1 MGLIEELKKKRD
13 QAVALARKVPASPVS
28 TAIGVARKA
37 LPNTSF
43 NNPGSVVMG
52 VAKRYAPTA
61 VRDVADSNTQRDQQK
76 RAQATVTPYRIPT
89 SYEDEQK
96 MKGNN
101 RPFTNLGQQ
110 VVGNTARV
118 VNTAVQ
124 QNLRTVPQAMAGVTL
139 KVANRTGLLNNRDY
153 NNAVNNVLSDKKVYG
168 GYTDKGGVLNA
179 GTVVD
184 SPEQAKNL
192 TTRDVVQKSVG
203 YGMGTYGELS
213 PIGAKGGFA
222 GRTLLGATEGA
233 IGDAGSQLVNTG
245 RIDPRQTLGSA
256 LFGGTLS
263 NAGPVASKLL
273 GRNTPTPRTPD
284 PRLNDA
290 DVSGLLKIKNGRG
303 DFMDD
308 VEYTKALESVRK
320 AGIDITKPEAWSQID
335 GVLARYN
342 QVLEGRGDPSMFNMG
357 QSRFKPTPLNQ
368 GGYIKNPLANDAPQ
382 VSDLVKQRR
391 QLIED
396 MDASS
401 QALTNATAT
410 QRGAMGIV
418 PKQIMDS
425 PEIKALQQDFY
436 TKKSQLEQFNR
447 LNKTNK
453 DLQTAIKDELI
464 AKRTQRSQKL
474 TRQVGKTL
482 KETRTNTTGIK
493 NYNPDGLPTPA
504 NKVVQDLAGFY
515 ESLGSSQGVDIVD
528 GRRVSNNSPAY
539 RELYAELGR
548 KPTSKDWYDY
558 AYNQINNGTAP
569 REITDQFE
577 KTLNFELSTDKTI
590 QAPEALNPQGSIPIK
605 NKPSDMPTS
614 DWESLIRSR
623 VPDQTKVDVVNN
635 GGKLEIQKKTI
646 APITKQETVQQTIP
660 TEVAPEVKVKPD
672 KDFTVSTNQYL
683 GTLESAETTARSL
696 ADTLPAKL
704 KGQDAIDA
712 IVAKDNGIR
721 TGRPEIDS
729 VNDQVDRIYNNL
741 YAKYKDAG
749 FDMGYVDNYSPRIYK
764 HPKTGEA
771 ITKADYL
778 FLTRTPGQTISRTA
792 QNVNPDDLL
801 YKTPQELLA
810 HYTRTFERAKAGREY
825 FDALKKSGHI
835 VESGTRPDGM
845 MVIDAPGMPQP
856 SPRDFDGAQIQGN
869 YYAYPE
875 VAKKINKVFGV
886 DEGNKISNVTAKVA
900 GKLQDIG
907 LSGGVP
913 FTPLN
918 SFTFAQVTKE
928 LTAGKVSAPLKALF
942 GSLSDKQAQKFFKN
956 NAPIVEEMQKQG
968 IRISS
973 EYNTSTLNGFMDS
986 LKGKKGSE
994 KAGML
999 WDRTMSD
1006 PTFKRF
1012 MPRLQVETYKQVKG
1026 KLLNKYPDAEASK
1039 LAGDLVKNFYG
1050 LTDLTTQATR
1060 SQTGSDIVSTVFFA
1074 PKYRESMGRFWL
1086 NNVKALD
1093 PRKINDPAYAQNI
1106 RFNIGATLLFG
1117 AMQGANMYLNG
1128 TPTWENPEGKK
1139 DKLIIPDKYV
1149 PFNTN
1154 GKDLGVPFLSSIATV
1169 PRNIATGLAG
1179 AVTGNFGEVGKS
1191 AKSFLGYGVR
1201 PLADLANNE
1210 DYFGSQIYKED
1221 GSTGEKLGSGA
1232 SYLTKAFMPPYIR
1245 EGINAA
1251 SNKLP
1256 EGVKD
1261 FVGARDQSGFETL
1274 ARVGETP
1281 LRFYDPNYYRGEGDK
1296 FGTGGMTKAMADS
1309 EAGKKKTAK
1318 ELEMEEKKLKQSYE
1332 KSFSKED
1339 LKFLS
1344 KDSAERQKLIDNG
1357 IKTKEELDGLDRY
1370 ALNKRKELGMPAG
1383 QLGAKEVPEKIDGTD
1398 DKVKSFYTDRS
1409 YIHQD
1414 DYEAWQTSA
1423 PESDSAK
1430 DMIRRVNQMR
1440 PEGAPELPANNRTAE
1455 LYADYKKE
1463 QANSKWSKLQE
1474 TEKKKELLR
1483 TVYKTQLTDDQKFV
1497 DELGTEKLIYAIDNG
1512 QVDPNIMKSMVELDN
1527 ALIKLGGTAMLSK
1540 TVRSRYGLGSA
1551 PSSGGSG
1558 SGKAKK
1564 PVGLGSFTLLPQKSS
1579 IGSVA
1584 NLLKN
1589 ARVSY
1594 KS

>member
-1 MGLIEELKKKRD
+1 
-13 QAVALARKVPASPVS
+13 
-28 TAIGVARKA
+28 
-37 LPNTSF
+37 
-43 NNPGSVVMG
+43 
-52 VAKRYAPTA
+52 
-61 VRDVADSNTQRDQQK
+61 
-76 RAQATVTPYRIPT
+76 
-89 SYEDEQK
+89 
-96 MKGNN
+96 
-101 RPFTNLGQQ
+101 
-110 VVGNTARV
+110 
-118 VNTAVQ
+118 
-124 QNLRTVPQAMAGVTL
+124 
-139 KVANRTGLLNNRDY
+139 
-153 NNAVNNVLSDKKVYG
+153 
-168 GYTDKGGVLNA
+168 
-179 GTVVD
+179 
-184 SPEQAKNL
+184 
-192 TTRDVVQKSVG
+192 
-203 YGMGTYGELS
+203 
-213 PIGAKGGFA
+213 
-222 GRTLLGATEGA
+222 
-233 IGDAGSQLVNTG
+233 
-245 RIDPRQTLGSA
+245 
-256 LFGGTLS
+256 
-263 NAGPVASKLL
+263 
-273 GRNTPTPRTPD
+273 
-284 PRLNDA
+284 
-290 DVSGLLKIKNGRG
+290 
-303 DFMDD
+303 
-308 VEYTKALESVRK
+308 
-320 AGIDITKPEAWSQID
+320 
-335 GVLARYN
+335 
-342 QVLEGRGDPSMFNMG
+342 
-357 QSRFKPTPLNQ
+357 
-368 GGYIKNPLANDAPQ
+368 
-382 VSDLVKQRR
+382 
-391 QLIED
+391 
-396 MDASS
+396 
-401 QALTNATAT
+401 
-410 QRGAMGIV
+410 
-418 PKQIMDS
+418 
-425 PEIKALQQDFY
+425 
-436 TKKSQLEQFNR
+436 
-447 LNKTNK
+447 
-453 DLQTAIKDELI
+453 
-464 AKRTQRSQKL
+464 
-474 TRQVGKTL
+474 
-482 KETRTNTTGIK
+482 
-493 NYNPDGLPTPA
+493 
-504 NKVVQDLAGFY
+504 
-515 ESLGSSQGVDIVD
+515 
-528 GRRVSNNSPAY
+528 
-539 RELYAELGR
+539 
-548 KPTSKDWYDY
+548 
-558 AYNQINNGTAP
+558 
-569 REITDQFE
+569 
-577 KTLNFELSTDKTI
+577 LNFELSTDKTI
-590 QAPEALNPQGSIPIK
+590 QAPEALNPQGSTPIK

-635 GGKLEIQKKTI
+635 GGRLEIQKKTI

-660 TEVAPEVKVKPD
+660 TEVAPEVRVKPD

-749 FDMGYVDNYSPRIYK
+749 FDMGYVDDYSPRIYK
-764 HPKTGEA
+764 NPKTGEA

-856 SPRDFDGAQIQGN
+856 SPRNFDGTQIQGN

-886 DEGNKISNVTAKVA
+886 DEGNKFSSVTAKVA

-986 LKGKKGSE
+986 LRGKTGSE
-994 KAGML
+994 KAGAL

-1012 MPRLQVETYKQVKG
+1012 MPRLQVETYKQVKA
-1026 KLLNKYPDAEASK
+1026 KLLSKYPDAEASK

-1086 NNVKALD
+1086 NNAKALD

-1139 DKLIIPDKYV
+1139 DKRIIPDKYV

-1154 GKDLGVPFLSSIATV
+1154 GKDVGVPFLSSIATV

-1251 SNKLP
+1251 SHKLS

-1281 LRFYDPNYYRGEGDK
+1281 LRFYDPNYYRGEGNK
-1296 FGTGGMTKAMADS
+1296 FGTGGMAKAQAES

-1383 QLGAKEVPEKIDGTD
+1383 QLGAKEVPEKIDAVD
-1398 DKVKSFYTDRS
+1398 EKVKSFYTDRS
-1409 YIHQD
+1409 YVHQD
-1414 DYEAWQTSA
+1414 DYEKWQTSA
-1423 PESDSAK
+1423 PDSDSSK
-1430 DMIRRVNQMR
+1430 DMLRRASQMKV
-1440 PEGAPELPANNRTAE
+1440 EGLPDMPQTNKVAE
-1455 LYADYKKE
+1455 LYADFAKERANKKWTPAVE
-1463 QANSKWSKLQE
+1463 NN
-1474 TEKKKELLR
+1474 EKKKLLR
-1483 TVYKTQLTDDQKFV
+1483 SIYGTTVSEEDKTFIKQSDTVIRSALV
-1497 DELGTEKLIYAIDNG
+1497 NG
-1512 QVDPNIMKSMVELDN
+1512 ELDQDTMN
-1527 ALIKLGGTAMLSK
+1527 RLVQYDDMMAKLGGSPEIGK
-1540 TVRSRYGLGSA
+1540 TLRRDYGYGYA
-1551 PSSGGSG
+1551 PSATSSKGSTPKYKSPYTG
-1558 SGKAKK
+1558 SDSLANRKQ
-1564 PVGLGSFTLLPQKSS
+1564 LR
-1579 IGSVA
+1579 
-1584 NLLKN
+1584 NLLFRY
-1589 ARVSY
+1589 A
-1594 KS
+1594 